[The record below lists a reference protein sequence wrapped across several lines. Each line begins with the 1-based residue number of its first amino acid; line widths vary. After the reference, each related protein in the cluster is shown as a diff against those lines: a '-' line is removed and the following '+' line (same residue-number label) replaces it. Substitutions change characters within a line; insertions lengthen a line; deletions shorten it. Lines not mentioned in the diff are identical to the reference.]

1 MANGPR
7 ARLPRRRSTWLKSGW
22 DEGRCPSTQAMILGQ
37 KESPIC
43 SFVACDHSAQTA
55 LCQTPIHKPGS
66 SQWASEQSVRL
77 YRSRQA
83 RHKDVVR
90 EGEQRLDH
98 SSQRLAAVGS

>member
-1 MANGPR
+1 
-7 ARLPRRRSTWLKSGW
+7 
-22 DEGRCPSTQAMILGQ
+22 MILGQ

-55 LCQTPIHKPGS
+55 RRQTPIHKPGLADLE
-66 SQWASEQSVRL
+66 WASEQSVRL